1 MENSLIV
8 YQNKWIIEKV
18 YRVSD
23 RLSRKVTDTTMF
35 EDRSIKRVGEYLR
48 QNVDNVHNKQYI
60 IKLINEVAS
69 AAIARNS
76 NEEAQ
81 RFSEL
86 TYESEEG
93 DETAFE
99 PLDDFTYEKGFG
111 ESVVES
117 EFNAKETADLLAQDD
132 RRKLLI
138 IEQWLY
144 GNDNNSDISRVLAD
158 SLGGNPDS
166 YRRYIH
172 RFRDECR
179 ELLAAI

>member
-93 DETAFE
+93 DETAFR
-99 PLDDFTYEKGFG
+99 
-111 ESVVES
+111 S
-117 EFNAKETADLLAQDD
+117 EERRVGKE
-132 RRKLLI
+132 
-138 IEQWLY
+138 W
-144 GNDNNSDISRVLAD
+144 G
-158 SLGGNPDS
+158 
-166 YRRYIH
+166 
-172 RFRDECR
+172 
-179 ELLAAI
+179 